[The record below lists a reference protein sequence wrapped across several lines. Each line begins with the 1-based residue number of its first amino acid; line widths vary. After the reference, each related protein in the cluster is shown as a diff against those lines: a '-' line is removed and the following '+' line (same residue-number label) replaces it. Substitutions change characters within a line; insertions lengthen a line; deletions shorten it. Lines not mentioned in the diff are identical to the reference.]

1 VRQNE
6 SGKSRCEREVAVPIG
21 GKVATQHK
29 ETCLKGYFTATAR
42 ASYVKAVDRD
52 GVVFLFGSFFTCV
65 EFAAFV
71 DVFAAGC
78 TFHWERRHKTHGL
91 DFRASLLGTSG
102 TDDLRGV
109 EV

>member
-1 VRQNE
+1 MK
-6 SGKSRCEREVAVPIG
+6 GGSRSSHG
-21 GKVATQHK
+21 GKVAAQHK
-29 ETCLKGYFTATAR
+29 EEAYLEGYFAATAR

-78 TFHWERRHKTHGL
+78 TFHWERRHKTHSL
-91 DFRASLLGTSG
+91 DFRAGLLRTSG